1 MIADDSEMNRSILAD
16 MLSDEYEIIEAEDG
30 QEAVEVLRKYES
42 EIDLLLLDIVM
53 PNMDGFEVLEVMNQ
67 NRWIDDVPV
76 IMISAETASTH
87 VERAYGLGCT
97 DFINR
102 PFDAL
107 VVHRRVINTILLYGK
122 QKKLVGLLADQ
133 IYEKEQQN
141 AMMIEILSNIVE
153 FRNGE
158 SGLHVRHV
166 RLLTEMLLDHLM
178 DKTDR
183 YGLTRN
189 DIVLISNA
197 SALHDIGKIS
207 IPSEILN
214 KPGRL
219 TKEEFEVMK
228 SHTVIGGQMMDDL
241 PDYQT
246 EPLVKV
252 AREICRW
259 HHERYDGRGYPDG
272 LEGESIPIAAQ
283 IVALADVYDAL
294 TSARVYKPPFSHEK
308 AVEMILNGEC
318 GVFNPLLLEC
328 LTEVSAKLPG
338 EMAANTGERVSRMEM
353 RSVADELH
361 RHEELSASERT
372 LQLLEHERM
381 KFSFFAAMSKE
392 IQFEYTVV
400 PPMITFNTWGAERLG
415 LKETVMDPTHSDCI
429 RRIMDSEAMAGLS
442 SALRASTPAQPVV
455 RFDCRMRIGEEE
467 RWTRIVARATW
478 SSDEPPQLT
487 GAIGKAI
494 DVHDSRMKLDALER
508 MASHDNLT
516 GLLNHASAKERI
528 IARMEDEPGSR
539 FAMAIIDLDHFK
551 SANDNYGHIFGDHV
565 LRYLAAKLCES
576 IRGADIAARVG
587 GDEFLLFL
595 EYRGDAR
602 PIISRIFNALSS
614 CSFEGFPISI
624 SMGVARTA
632 VVGTDYETLFN
643 AADQALYAV
652 KRAGRGCYR
661 FYDEGMRKMF
671 SAISPIDSAD
681 GDGKDNENKGEDAS

>member
-1 MIADDSEMNRSILAD
+1 MNRSILAD

-141 AMMIEILSNIVE
+141 AMMIEILSHIVE

-252 AREICRW
+252 ARKICRW

-272 LEGESIPIAAQ
+272 LVGESIPIAAQ

-328 LTEVSAKLPG
+328 LTDMADTLDEKLTSSAQSDRIEL
-338 EMAANTGERVSRMEM
+338 
-353 RSVADELH
+353 RSVAEELH

-381 KFSFFAAMSKE
+381 KFSFFAAMSQE
-392 IQFEYTVV
+392 IQFEYTTT
-400 PPMITFNTWGAERLG
+400 PPMASLNAWGAERTG
-415 LKETVMDPTHSDCI
+415 LKETVMDPVRSAEVRKIISQND
-429 RRIMDSEAMAGLS
+429 MDGLVR
-442 SALRASTPAQPVV
+442 ALRSTTPAQPVV
-455 RFDCRMRIGEEE
+455 RYECPLNIGGEARWSRI
-467 RWTRIVARATW
+467 IARATW
-478 SSDEPPQLT
+478 SADEPPRYT
-487 GAIGKAI
+487 GAIGKATDI
-494 DVHDSRMKLDALER
+494 HDSRMKLEKLER
-508 MASHDNLT
+508 EATHDTLT
-516 GLLNHASAKERI
+516 GLLNHAA
-528 IARMEDEPGSR
+528 ARKQIQTLLEEYPKGS
-539 FAMAIIDLDHFK
+539 FAMAILDLDHFK
-551 SANDNYGHIFGDHV
+551 SANDTYGHMFGDQV
-565 LRYLAAKLCES
+565 LKYLAGKLRES

-587 GDEFLLFL
+587 GDEFLIFL
-595 EYRGDAR
+595 EYHGELA
-602 PIISRIFNALSS
+602 PVIERIFSALTSGS
-614 CSFEGFPISI
+614 YENFPISV
-624 SMGVARTA
+624 SMGVCRTEK
-632 VVGTDYETLFN
+632 VGCNYESLFH

-652 KRAGRGCYR
+652 KRSGRGS
-661 FYDEGMRKMF
+661 FQFFDQTMQDMQDKLSV
-671 SAISPIDSAD
+671 SAISPIDSEGAQEA
-681 GDGKDNENKGEDAS
+681 GHKKGE

>member
-328 LTEVSAKLPG
+328 LTDMADTLDEKLTSSAQSDRIEL
-338 EMAANTGERVSRMEM
+338 
-353 RSVADELH
+353 RSVAEELH

-381 KFSFFAAMSKE
+381 KFSFFAAMSQE
-392 IQFEYTVV
+392 IQFEYTTT
-400 PPMITFNTWGAERLG
+400 PPMASLNAWGAERTG
-415 LKETVMDPTHSDCI
+415 LKETVMDPVRSAEVRKIISQND
-429 RRIMDSEAMAGLS
+429 MDGLVR
-442 SALRASTPAQPVV
+442 ALRSTTPAQPVV
-455 RFDCRMRIGEEE
+455 RYECPLNIGGEARWSRI
-467 RWTRIVARATW
+467 IARATW
-478 SSDEPPQLT
+478 SADEPPRYT
-487 GAIGKAI
+487 GAIGKATDI
-494 DVHDSRMKLDALER
+494 HDSRMKLEKLER
-508 MASHDNLT
+508 EATHDTLT
-516 GLLNHASAKERI
+516 GLLNHAA
-528 IARMEDEPGSR
+528 ARKQIQTLLEEYPKGS
-539 FAMAIIDLDHFK
+539 FAMAILDLDHFK
-551 SANDNYGHIFGDHV
+551 SANDTYGHMFGDQV
-565 LRYLAAKLCES
+565 LKYLAGKLRES

-587 GDEFLLFL
+587 GDEFLIFL
-595 EYRGDAR
+595 EYHGELA
-602 PIISRIFNALSS
+602 PVIERIFSALTSGS
-614 CSFEGFPISI
+614 YENFPISV
-624 SMGVARTA
+624 SMGVCRTEKA
-632 VVGTDYETLFN
+632 ECDYESLFH

-652 KRAGRGCYR
+652 KRSGRGS
-661 FYDEGMRKMF
+661 FQFFDQTLQDMQDKLSV
-671 SAISPIDSAD
+671 SAISPIDGERSQDA
-681 GDGKDNENKGEDAS
+681 GHKKGE

>member
-1 MIADDSEMNRSILAD
+1 
-16 MLSDEYEIIEAEDG
+16 
-30 QEAVEVLRKYES
+30 
-42 EIDLLLLDIVM
+42 
-53 PNMDGFEVLEVMNQ
+53 
-67 NRWIDDVPV
+67 
-76 IMISAETASTH
+76 
-87 VERAYGLGCT
+87 
-97 DFINR
+97 
-102 PFDAL
+102 
-107 VVHRRVINTILLYGK
+107 
-122 QKKLVGLLADQ
+122 
-133 IYEKEQQN
+133 
-141 AMMIEILSNIVE
+141 
-153 FRNGE
+153 
-158 SGLHVRHV
+158 
-166 RLLTEMLLDHLM
+166 
-178 DKTDR
+178 
-183 YGLTRN
+183 
-189 DIVLISNA
+189 
-197 SALHDIGKIS
+197 
-207 IPSEILN
+207 
-214 KPGRL
+214 
-219 TKEEFEVMK
+219 
-228 SHTVIGGQMMDDL
+228 
-241 PDYQT
+241 
-246 EPLVKV
+246 
-252 AREICRW
+252 
-259 HHERYDGRGYPDG
+259 
-272 LEGESIPIAAQ
+272 
-283 IVALADVYDAL
+283 
-294 TSARVYKPPFSHEK
+294 
-308 AVEMILNGEC
+308 
-318 GVFNPLLLEC
+318 
-328 LTEVSAKLPG
+328 
-338 EMAANTGERVSRMEM
+338 
-353 RSVADELH
+353 
-361 RHEELSASERT
+361 
-372 LQLLEHERM
+372 M